1 MKKVLSIVLCTVML
15 LSLFV
20 LPTSAA
26 AWNGTDVSTSL
37 KGEGTAEKP
46 YLVETAADL
55 AYLAKATD
63 EGTTFAGKYIT
74 QTADID
80 LGGKEWTPIGANGKF
95 FSGVYDG
102 KNFKITGLKI
112 TQAAHNAVGLFG
124 FVSPTAEF
132 EAGLANINLEGEI
145 TIDAIGIDAGVGGL
159 VGWLYKDAN
168 DGFKPVAAINCT
180 VDVDVTLTN
189 CAKQPRVGGTF
200 GYAFLA
206 NVENVV
212 NNGNVSVSGAGSSR
226 VAGLVGQTNRTHF
239 LNCVNNGNVTTD
251 VTAAQTARAG
261 GITSVITRG
270 GPKAYDTAAVYTIF
284 ENCVNNGAVYTK
296 GATTTYAAGI
306 AADFY
311 ANASNWSKKDICV
324 KFINCINNGAVTSET
339 TNAEVYP
346 HAGGLGG
353 YTYSGGDEVHAFA
366 CVNTSTEIKSLGG
379 KQDRSGGMYGSVY
392 SPNVVSAE
400 TFKIENCIS
409 VGAVKGGCFSLKDAA
424 TALDTCT
431 SDADAATVKAAVD
444 AITAKMVPSER
455 KIAGFDTAY
464 KAPVVPQP
472 PVDPQPPVVTGDATV
487 LFVIVAVIALAGVVV
502 TKKVSVR

>member
-20 LPTSAA
+20 VSTSAA
-26 AWNGTDVSTSL
+26 AWDGTTVSTSL
-37 KGEGTAEKP
+37 KGEGTADKP

-55 AYLAKATD
+55 AYLAKAAAD
-63 EGTTFAGKYIT
+63 GESFAGKYLT

-80 LGGKEWTPIGANGKF
+80 LGGKEWTPIGVSGKA

-112 TQAAHNAVGLFG
+112 TKAANNFVGLFG
-124 FVSPTAEF
+124 FISATADK
-132 EAGLANINLEGEI
+132 EAGIANVNLEGEI
-145 TIDAIGIDAGVGGL
+145 TIDALGVDAGVGGL
-159 VGWLYKDAN
+159 VAWVYKDAN
-168 DGFKPVAAINCT
+168 DGFKPVSVINCT

-206 NVENVV
+206 NIENVV
-212 NNGNVSVSGAGSSR
+212 NNGDVSVSGTGSSR
-226 VAGLVGQTNRTHF
+226 VGGLVGQTNRTHY

-251 VTAAQTARAG
+251 VAAAQTARAG

-270 GPKAYDTAAVYTIF
+270 GAAGDEANAVYTVF
-284 ENCVNNGAVYTK
+284 ENCVNNGKVYTK
-296 GATTTYAAGI
+296 GQTTTYAAGI

-311 ANASNWSKKDICV
+311 ANATNWPGKDIRV
-324 KFINCINNGAVTSET
+324 KFINCINNGSVTSET
-339 TNAEVYP
+339 TNNTVYP

-353 YTYSGGDEVHAFA
+353 YTYGSGDEVHANG
-366 CVNTSTEIKSLGG
+366 CVNTATEIKSLGG

-392 SPNVVSAE
+392 SPNVTSAE

-409 VGAVKGGCFSLKDAA
+409 VGSVKGGCFSLKDAA

-431 SDADAATVKAAVD
+431 SDADAATIKKAVD
-444 AITAKMVPSER
+444 AITAKMVPSVR

-464 KAPVVPQP
+464 KAPVVP
-472 PVDPQPPVVTGDATV
+472 DPTPTPNPGTGDVATLLV
-487 LFVIVAVIALAGVVV
+487 VMAIISLAGVVV
-502 TKKVSVR
+502 AKKVSAR